1 MYTSSLQFHLLRSSN
16 RIVAI
21 RTKTESS
28 SRRSKNWEL
37 LVIPSNNV
45 VFKIHRWFKCNP
57 LKYWN
62 LSSSLQR
69 QINPMYI
76 FLSFSYSRAKF
87 CSQQHWNGSR
97 IAVAIRMQALSPRLY
112 PTEDHRPFPAEWSWG
127 DIGSRLPWDCI
138 LPQNHLILE

>member
-1 MYTSSLQFHLLRSSN
+1 MYTSSLQFRLLRSSN

-21 RTKTESS
+21 RTETESS

-62 LSSSLQR
+62 LSSSFQR
-69 QINPMYI
+69 QIYPIYV

-87 CSQQHWNGSR
+87 CSQQRWNGSR
-97 IAVAIRMQALSPRLY
+97 RAVVILMWALSSRLY
-112 PTEDHRPFPAEWSWG
+112 PTEDCRPFPAVWFWG
-127 DIGSRLPWDCI
+127 DIGSRLLWDWI
-138 LPQNHLILE
+138 FPQSHLILE